1 MQSKTIIHD
10 CELSSFFVEKRIRM
24 KTKAERFFT
33 NPIIICIFALLSCM
47 LWGSATPCI
56 KTGYQMFHIDSH
68 DIGTVFVF
76 AGLRFFL
83 AGILTILVTS
93 LISKRFLYPTKGNWG
108 HVLELGMVQT
118 VIQYIFFYI
127 GLANASGIKSCIV
140 QGTNVFIALLVASL
154 IFKMEKLT
162 LQKIA
167 GCLVGFTGIVLVN
180 VVGKAKDTAGFTFL
194 GEGFVIL
201 SIVAYSFSSVM
212 VKRFSQ
218 TELSYT
224 LSGYQFLFGG
234 MVLTILGYIMGGRI
248 HGFTVTST
256 ILLIYMAF
264 ISATAYTLWGLL
276 LKYNPVGKVTVFS
289 CTTPVFGVI
298 MSAIFL
304 KEGSQVS
311 PVVIV
316 IALLLI
322 CVGITMVN
330 RSKD

>member
-1 MQSKTIIHD
+1 
-10 CELSSFFVEKRIRM
+10 M
-24 KTKAERFFT
+24 KTKAESFFT
-33 NPIIICIFALLSCM
+33 KPITVCICALISCM

-56 KTGYQMFHIDSH
+56 KTGYKLFQIDSS
-68 DIGTVFVF
+68 DIGTVLLF

-83 AGILTILVTS
+83 AGVLTILVTS
-93 LISKRFLYPTKGNWG
+93 LISGRFLYPTKGNVL

-118 VIQYIFFYI
+118 VIQYIFFYV
-127 GLANASGIKSCIV
+127 GLAHASGIKSCIV

-162 LQKIA
+162 LQKVV
-167 GCLVGFTGIVLVN
+167 GCMVGFVGIVLVN
-180 VVGKAKDTAGFTFL
+180 VVGKTADATGFSFL

-234 MVLTILGYIMGGRI
+234 FVMILLGLALGGKLK
-248 HGFTVTST
+248 GFTVIST
-256 ILLIYMAF
+256 VLLIYMAF

-276 LKYNPVGKVTVFS
+276 LKYNPVGKVTVYS

-298 MSAIFL
+298 MSAVFL
-304 KEGSQVS
+304 HENGGTS
-311 PVVIV
+311 PWVIV
-316 IALLLI
+316 ISLVLI
-322 CVGITMVN
+322 CIGITVVN
-330 RSKD
+330 RSKN